1 MKITISDTQKAVKF
15 ATIIHHL
22 KNLTENV
29 SLYFKEDGLYIQC
42 MDDNHCCLFEC
53 TLKSSWFDG
62 YNYDVDNGPATI
74 GIAMSLFYKVI
85 NARHESQTLE
95 LEVTNNDENHIY
107 INFVDSSQGKFNKHF
122 KLSLINI
129 DYEIMETKQFDTVV
143 DLTMDAKTLCELV
156 NQLMIFDE
164 IIALTFN
171 DESIDLVS
179 TGSEGSMKVVIKL
192 DDVKEYAISENTTLT
207 QSYSLK
213 YILLMCQFNKLSSD
227 IMMGFSNNMP
237 MTLKYDLGDES
248 YVIFHLAP
256 KIVDD

>member
-1 MKITISDTQKAVKF
+1 MKITISDTHKAVKF
-15 ATIIHHL
+15 ATLIQHL

-29 SLYFKEDGLYIQC
+29 SFYFKEDGLYIQC
-42 MDDNHCCLFEC
+42 MDDNHCCLFES
-53 TLKSSWFDG
+53 TIKSSWFND
-62 YNYDVDNGPATI
+62 YNVNSGPSTI

-85 NARHESQTLE
+85 NARHESHTLE
-95 LEVTNNDENHIY
+95 LEVSDTDENHIY
-107 INFVDSSQGKFNKHF
+107 INFVNSNQGKFNKHF

-129 DYEIMETKQFDTVV
+129 DYELMEPRQFDTVV

-164 IIALTFN
+164 VIALTFN

-179 TGSEGSMKVVIKL
+179 NGSEGSMKVVIKL

-227 IMMGFSNNMP
+227 IIMGFSNNMP
-237 MTLKYDLGDES
+237 MTLKYDLGDDS
-248 YVIFHLAP
+248 YVMFHLAP
-256 KIVDD
+256 KIVDE

>member
-1 MKITISDTQKAVKF
+1 MKITISDTHKAVKF
-15 ATIIHHL
+15 ATLIQHL

-29 SLYFKEDGLYIQC
+29 SFYFKEDGLYIQC
-42 MDDNHCCLFEC
+42 MDDNHCCLFES
-53 TLKSSWFDG
+53 TIKSSWFND
-62 YNYDVDNGPATI
+62 YNVNSGPSTI

-95 LEVTNNDENHIY
+95 LEVSDTDENHIY
-107 INFVDSSQGKFNKHF
+107 INFVNSNQGKFNKHF

-129 DYEIMETKQFDTVV
+129 DYELMEPRQFDTVV

-164 IIALTFN
+164 VIALTFN
-171 DESIDLVS
+171 DENIDLVS

-227 IMMGFSNNMP
+227 IIMGFSNNMP
-237 MTLKYDLGDES
+237 MTLKYDLGDDS
-248 YVIFHLAP
+248 HVMFHLAP
-256 KIVDD
+256 KIVDE